1 MRRRWFWPAL
11 LVAAVVSLAAFAA
24 GCGDDGTSV
33 RSADGTADIAGGSG
47 SGPGSARVEGASGQ
61 TITVYSGQHQ
71 QTVTRLVTDFASRSG
86 VGVKL
91 RSGGEGEL
99 ANQIIQEGSA
109 SPADVFYAGNSPA
122 LEALDEKR
130 LLAPVTPSTLAQ
142 VPAAVSSPDGHWVGV
157 SARSSVLVYNTDK
170 LKAGELPTS
179 LLSLADPEWKGKI
192 GFSAAETDFQPL
204 ITAVTTLK
212 GADAAQKWLEGMKE
226 NGTVYDDN
234 EAIVTAVNNGQIAA
248 GLVEHYYW
256 YRLRDEIGADNI
268 NTAIHHF
275 GPGDPGALVAISG
288 AGVLA
293 SSEHKEAAQAFLAY
307 LVSARAQR
315 IIATSE
321 SYEYPLRPGV
331 SNGSLTRSYDQLKP
345 PAVSVEQLGDG
356 RPALELLQEVG
367 LL

>member
-1 MRRRWFWPAL
+1 LRRRWLGPAL
-11 LVAAVVSLAAFAA
+11 LLAAVASTTVLAA
-24 GCGDDGTSV
+24 GCGDDGSSV
-33 RSADGTADIAGGSG
+33 RSADGTERASSGSG
-47 SGPGSARVEGASGQ
+47 SGPGSAQVAGASGE

-71 QTVTRLVTDFASRSG
+71 QTVSRLISDFASRSG
-86 VGVKL
+86 VGVEL

-99 ANQIIQEGSA
+99 GNQIIQEGSA

-130 LLAPVTPSTLAQ
+130 LLAPVTRSTLAE
-142 VPAAVSSPDGHWVGV
+142 VPATDSPPDGHWVGV

-170 LKAGELPTS
+170 LTAADLPTS

-212 GADAAQKWLEGMKE
+212 GADAATTWLEGLKA

-256 YRLRDEIGADNI
+256 YRLRDEIGAGDI
-268 NTAIHHF
+268 HSAIHYF
-275 GPGDPGALVAISG
+275 GAGDPGALVAISG

-293 SSEHKEAAQAFLAY
+293 SSDHQEAAQAFLAY
-307 LVSARAQR
+307 LVGARAQR

-331 SNGSLTRSYDQLKP
+331 TNGSLKRSFDQLKP
-345 PAVSVEQLGDG
+345 PTVSIEQLGDG
-356 RPALELLQEVG
+356 RPALEMLQQVG